1 MAYFISTPG
10 DGRYGILKILNII
23 TEKQFTLDDVEFS
36 LPQRHDSDVESR
48 NTQVVVHF
56 KGEKGYYGNKTV
68 YYNRTHIS
76 ALPPLTIN
84 RNGATTYYG
93 VINTLNEEYNL
104 FLTENDIIEGPLP
117 DIVSSVITVTLP
129 ISENSYTYYSGDE
142 IEVDPFIPEYS
153 ISNVTDTLM
162 TYVCVGHDKWAQ
174 YSDNSGSTYQILVET
189 NSYDCGYDDT
199 NPRIKL
205 TNPASMSTLE
215 EETSDPFT
223 IEYLNPDQP
232 ITVTVSGPG
241 LTISQTTFELDTE
254 NTEGTFTVSSNHP
267 GIYTISITNVGG
279 AINPPS
285 VSYTFIDRY
294 NTTYSV
300 TPPDLSRLIEGE
312 LSDDFTITGY
322 QIDPDEP
329 VTVTIHP
336 SSGLV
341 STVNTV
347 LLTNTNPTGIFKV
360 SAVSAGSYTLS
371 FTNNRFLINP
381 QPISVDVLYPG
392 HITIT
397 PPAEPVVDG
406 VESGLF
412 TATLVNGLES
422 VTVTPS
428 FTGNV
433 VVFPESFIL
442 SPQNPTGNF
451 RVTYTG
457 TGANTLSVTND
468 GVAYNPDDYNFTV
481 ITKPTFNITVP
492 TNEILSGQTSDPFT
506 ITLVNGYKPVT
517 IGITTDFDHIS
528 TNSVILTPSNPTA
541 TFTVLANVGG
551 IYHLNFTNNAQL
563 DNPSEI
569 TINVDQVYNTEYSVT
584 PPAQL
589 NLTIGQTSGNFTV
602 TATQVDP
609 SLPLTVTAS
618 SDEDLEF
625 SQDTFVLT
633 TGSPS
638 ATFTVSSD
646 VEDTYTISFDN
657 DLGLDNPNDIIVN
670 IIDPG
675 FLHLTPPESDIF
687 INNYSDPFTVSLEGG
702 HNTIIVSMASAGATF
717 SPSTLTLSPDNPT
730 GTFRVRYTTAGN
742 KTIVVSNNG
751 IAVNPPSYPLTAYAV
766 PTITVTAPATP
777 VYVDQQSGNYTITLN
792 NGYKPV
798 TVNITTGIETIS
810 GTSFELTPA
819 APTATFTVQSS
830 IAGSWSLNFTNTEGY
845 TMTNSLNVNV
855 TEYVGP
861 ILLLT
866 KPSGDFYVNET
877 SGNFTITLL
886 NPEANVTVT
895 VVTDADTVSSY
906 THILGVG
913 NTSRT
918 FTVKYDN
925 VGFGTVGITNNMGYA
940 NPPAHNIEIIER
952 EPVVFTLVKTTPDPA
967 LRNVGQVFTISATNI
982 GNTINVVGV
991 VDPTDGV
998 SVSPSSRN
1006 LTQGSP
1012 SSTFTVTASNP
1023 GDYTFGITNNQDA
1036 TNPTP
1041 VEYTVING
1049 EILLR
1054 VPTTNIASGIET
1066 DWFEVELT
1074 NYNTNTVVDIGL
1086 TDFTDGSVSIDPT
1099 DVYQTSRILLTS
1111 SNRIGRFKLT
1121 KASAGNITLSITNN
1135 QSLINPESVE
1145 LTFYVGPELSVT
1157 APSVTEVFV
1166 NQIVGNYVVT
1176 LSNPDSEVT
1185 FTSYYDPLAQDINK
1199 ANVTL
1204 YMDFQGKEE
1213 STDFKDYSNKKYT
1226 INKVFADPDNPGV
1239 VLSDTDPINGYTSA
1253 QYSTTNHYLTV
1264 TETTND
1270 FRFPGNFT
1278 IEVDF
1283 RTSSTSKVLLDK
1295 YASSGASW
1303 YLWINA
1309 DGYLQWFSN
1318 VTGELVSPDVVND
1331 DEVKQVAITRVGAI
1345 LYMFINGQMIASKA
1359 VSTSEIAGAGTTLGI
1374 GARHTNRNSAYDFVG
1389 SIGRL
1394 VITKGVGRYNA
1405 NYAVPELKILK
1416 IEPQALVLDAGEPTQ
1431 VFTAQSPSA
1440 GQYSIKFSND
1450 RGIANPTDQL
1460 LAFRPIPTIELIP
1473 APYVTVDGYYIDEET
1488 KDFTINLLNASEM
1501 DIEISIV
1508 KDSALELLETPFGW
1522 DGTKTIM
1529 NQDNDSVNF
1538 TIIAN
1543 ALGSYSLQILNN
1555 KGLPNPTVFYLKINE
1570 RTELALGLEAPDNTN
1585 IEVNKNSDNFT
1596 VRLLGPHIQDVTVTP
1611 VSDPAGVVFE
1621 PSSFILNQSN
1631 KVATFTIS
1639 SNTTGVFDI
1648 GIENDAEITDP
1659 AAVEFSF
1666 RAASLLQITSEPSE
1680 LRQNEES
1687 GLFILTL
1694 TNPYQPITVQLV
1706 SPDAVFST
1714 DNFILSPESPTA
1726 TFTVTYSGFG
1736 LRQIQFI
1743 TDIEVTDNTGHQVTV
1758 LPTDAPAYITLDI
1771 PEGDLFAGVNS
1782 GDFILTLH
1790 NGPWH
1795 YDEDDNILQYTV
1807 DTELVTTDWSLP
1819 VDSSFVPKQII
1830 VTITSDTEVFSKT
1843 EFVLNAI
1850 NNVDTFKLNGVE
1862 AGHFTIEVSND
1873 SDITNPA
1880 TTNIAVDSE
1889 LFIGLTAPDE
1899 TVYKSRRSHPFVV
1912 SVPDLDREVVITP
1925 ISSSEDTIFYPE
1937 SFTLTPS
1944 NPTGEFTIKHATVE
1958 AISIG
1963 LTNNIG
1969 LIDPIDVDVVLE
1981 DIDEWAEYIEYLV
1994 APTSTTIDNKAYSGL
2009 VLNPA
2014 GGTSAVNT
2022 SYAPFPESGDSGYIL
2037 NIGAGST
2044 YILRFESNGLNPIV
2058 FNTTK
2063 EFCLEFNINTQ
2074 YNNATTNIV
2083 TLVDFGGQSYSS
2095 LDHGYAS
2102 WIYIDKTNNSIA
2114 LYDGVQDAIVYTTAA
2129 NSVPVSIDSYEFQY
2143 IVIQYKNNT
2152 ISFYVNGSLIGSFAY
2167 VFPDINHGA
2176 GSTNSTNISILAT
2189 NRASNRSFYQYADAI
2204 RYTSKARYQ
2213 PNSEPLLNIPTLTSR
2228 LSATNINAL
2237 RLYEP
2242 AVPYVD
2248 KNEISYPFIVAL
2260 RGDIDGD
2267 VIVTPRAS
2275 SEDVMF
2281 SPSTITLNTSNRTAE
2296 FTMVSNAVGNISV
2309 WLDDSKYLWCQD
2321 IINIQVLDVDPYY
2334 DNVYFNFAPNTT
2346 INTVSTNAFIDK
2358 SLRAYAVN
2366 NNYSNSPIA
2375 IVVKEY
2381 MGIGGR
2387 SAYRHRRTDVAT
2399 NIRFTPT
2406 SNSFVDL
2413 SGDFTIEGTFA
2424 MSGDYSSI
2432 DETIIDLR
2440 KTTVPNY
2447 GIKIYID
2454 KTINKLLVYGYDGS
2468 GQSSLIPVEETPATL
2483 PPNNTLIDFAVEYVS
2498 GVLTIYING
2507 SIYASKAV
2515 TIYNNDTA
2523 SYRTLFIDYSNE
2535 PTTRFNGWLSRL
2547 RITGNMY
2554 RYGEEYTPTNL
2565 PYSGSNAKSLSMTA
2579 PSNLEIFD
2587 TEQTDSFIIEAV
2599 NLNRNDCVISFSADE
2614 TGLTFTP
2621 NTITLTKDLPTGSF
2635 KISGDP
2641 GVYNVS
2647 VNNNLLIDGV
2657 ESFTITIYDSS
2668 ESIIDISEPDDTQ
2681 YFINESSDTYS
2692 LSVSNPALPI
2702 QTAFVIDPLHF
2713 DPYKDD
2719 VVVYFDFNIP
2729 SYKDINNIVEWTGN
2743 PNYTIIPINNPTI
2756 DRINPIDGISDVVFD
2771 TDQGIYLVDSA
2782 EESAFSLPGDFT
2794 IEVDF
2799 IATND
2804 NQQRNIFRI
2813 GSNYNSTDSSR
2824 IRAYFQHTS
2833 NSAINIEIYST
2844 LGTYITH
2851 TYSGPE
2857 LALNVVTRLAIA
2869 RKLDTNTIYLFIN
2882 GALVFMNNASALNS
2896 VIISPSNK
2904 DIMIGSDMSIPE
2916 YPQNSFKGNIST
2928 FKITKGI
2935 CKWTSNYDINEYRDI
2950 YPIFTPNNIYLDD
2963 EDNEIEFTIASSYP
2977 KQYKV
2982 IVDNNRNLNKPEFL
2996 IGFNKV
3002 PVINLIR
3009 PTVTTIVKD
3018 DYSEQYILSLTDPG
3032 LKPVFVTIELP
3043 TNLTIHSA
3051 SLSPTSGT
3059 TFELDINTPSLT
3071 FTLTS
3076 TIIGDYSF
3084 NISNTEGLNNPAIT
3098 NLTVKVP
3105 EIIITGPNT
3114 SNEVYVDED
3123 SSDITVGLDIANSPI
3138 DLTVTIPTDVT
3149 FTDLDPEIKS
3159 RIYTFSKDTLEHKFK
3174 IRSSVGDS
3182 TQQITVTHSGD
3193 IDTQTID
3200 IYIVDRPLLPNNI
3213 KSTDFDM
3220 YLVQRESQE
3229 TDNDINLLQGFFD

>member
-1 MAYFISTPG
+1 MSAYFISSPG
-10 DGRYGILKILNII
+10 DGRYGILKILNVI
-23 TEKQFTLDDVEFS
+23 TQKNFTLDDVEFS
-36 LPQRHDSDVESR
+36 LPQRNEFSAESR
-48 NTQVVVHF
+48 NTKVVVHF

-285 VSYTFIDRY
+285 VNYTFIDRY

-492 TNEILSGQTSDPFT
+492 TNEILSGQTSDPFI

-528 TNSVILTPSNPTA
+528 TNSVILTPGNPTA

-633 TGSPS
+633 AGSPS

-657 DLGLDNPNDIIVN
+657 DLGLDNPNDINVN

-777 VYVDQQSGNYTITLN
+777 VYVDQQSSNYTITLN

-1185 FTSYYDPLAQDINK
+1185 FTSYYDPLAQDTNK

-1204 YMDFQGKEE
+1204 YMDFQGQEE

-1278 IEVDF
+1278 IEIDF

-1611 VSDPAGVVFE
+1611 VSDPAGIVFE

-1648 GIENDAEITDP
+1648 GVENDAEITDP

-1694 TNPYQPITVQLV
+1694 INPYQPITVQLV

-1771 PEGDLFAGVNS
+1771 PEEDLFAGVNS

-1795 YDEDDNILQYTV
+1795 YDEDDNILQYTA

-1819 VDSSFVPKQII
+1819 VDSSFVPKQVI

-1843 EFVLNAI
+1843 EFVLNAV

-1880 TTNIAVDSE
+1880 TTNIFVDEE

-1958 AISIG
+1958 TISIG

-1981 DIDEWAEYIEYLV
+1981 DMDEWAEYIEYLV
-1994 APTSTTIDNKAYSGL
+1994 APTSTTIDNKAYSNLTLTVSGST
-2009 VLNPA
+2009 
-2014 GGTSAVNT
+2014 TSIN
-2022 SYAPFPESGDSGYIL
+2022 SPYAPFPETGNEGYIL
-2037 NIGAGST
+2037 SIPINQVNV
-2044 YILRFESNGLNPIV
+2044 LRLHSDDLSPLRINS
-2058 FNTTK
+2058 TK
-2063 EFCLEFNINTQ
+2063 EFTLEFNINTKE
-2074 YNNATTNIV
+2074 NNSSNIV
-2083 TLVDFGGQSYSS
+2083 TLVDFGGEDYSDAN
-2095 LDHGYAS
+2095 LGYAP
-2102 WIYIDKTNNSIA
+2102 WIYIDKSNNSIA
-2114 LYDGVQDAIVYTTAA
+2114 LYDTVQKTVVYSTPS
-2129 NSVPVSIDSYEFQY
+2129 NSVPVSPSDYEFQY
-2143 IVIQYKNNT
+2143 IVIQYKNEV
-2152 ISFYVNGSLIGSFAY
+2152 ISFYVNTQLVGTFNYLM
-2167 VFPDINHGA
+2167 PDINHGTSIA
-2176 GSTNSTNISILAT
+2176 STKVISLLSTNRITSD
-2189 NRASNRSFYQYADAI
+2189 SFWQYVDAI
-2204 RYTSKARYQ
+2204 RYTAKARYQ
-2213 PNSEPLLNIPTLTSR
+2213 DLTPPLLSR
-2228 LSATNINAL
+2228 LSATNIAAL

-2242 AVPYVD
+2242 AVPYID
-2248 KNEISYPFIVAL
+2248 KNEISHNFTVSL
-2260 RGDIDGD
+2260 RGELVGD
-2267 VIVTPRAS
+2267 VVITPRANVNGVLFTPQS
-2275 SEDVMF
+2275 LS
-2281 SPSTITLNTSNRTAE
+2281 LNTANRTAV
-2296 FTMVSNAVGNISV
+2296 FTMVSNTVGEVIV
-2309 WLDDSKYLWCQD
+2309 TIDDSRYLYCQD
-2321 IINIQVLDVDPYY
+2321 SIKIQVLDVDPYY
-2334 DNVYFNFAPNTT
+2334 DNTCLNFRPNTHA
-2346 INTVSTNAFIDK
+2346 NEVSNSAFIDV
-2358 SLRAYAVN
+2358 SSVGHTLN
-2366 NNYSNSPIA
+2366 NSYSGAERA
-2375 IVVKEY
+2375 IVAKEY
-2381 MGIGGR
+2381 LSIGGR
-2387 SAYRHRRTDVAT
+2387 AAYKSENT
-2399 NIRFTPT
+2399 NSST
-2406 SNSFVDL
+2406 SLTFNRLQDTFADL
-2413 SGDFTIEGTFA
+2413 SNDFTIEGTIA
-2424 MSGDYSSI
+2424 ISKDGNENGYILNLYRGISGDYSG
-2432 DETIIDLR
+2432 IIIEYVR
-2440 KTTVPNY
+2440 S
-2447 GIKIYID
+2447 
-2454 KTINKLLVYGYDGS
+2454 INKLLIIGNNQY
-2468 GQSSLIPVEETPATL
+2468 LIPIEETPATI
-2483 PPNNTLIDFAVEYVS
+2483 PPVNTLFDFAVEYIS
-2498 GVLTIYING
+2498 GVLTIYIDG
-2507 SIYASKAV
+2507 DIYASKSV
-2515 TIYNNDTA
+2515 TINNPAVDTTA
-2523 SYRTLFIDYSNE
+2523 FIMGRSGTGSYS
-2535 PTTRFNGWLSRL
+2535 FNGWLSRL
-2547 RITGNMY
+2547 RVTGGMY
-2554 RYGEEYTPTNL
+2554 RYGAPYTPTAL
-2565 PYSGSNAKSLSMTA
+2565 PFSGSNAKSLSMTA

-2657 ESFTITIYDSS
+2657 DPFTLTIYDSD
-2668 ESIIDISEPDDTQ
+2668 ETIISVDEPIDDQ
-2681 YFINESSDTYS
+2681 YFINEESDNYQ
-2692 LSVSNPALPI
+2692 LSITNPVIPV
-2702 QTAFVIDPLHF
+2702 QTALITDLLHN

-2719 VVVYFDFNIP
+2719 VLFCLDFRVP
-2729 SYKDINNIVEWTGN
+2729 EFKGVKDIIDWS
-2743 PNYTIIPINNPTI
+2743 NNPKIIYYQGGVSLTNVG
-2756 DRINPIDGISDVVFD
+2756 DVYSVTTDGIYNQPVQAQRTAFGVRGTVLNSNEFD
-2771 TDQGIYLVDSA
+2771 LPGAFTLDID
-2782 EESAFSLPGDFT
+2782 FSLQEIISGRYIYFH
-2794 IEVDF
+2794 
-2799 IATND
+2799 
-2804 NQQRNIFRI
+2804 
-2813 GSNYNSTDSSR
+2813 GSSS
-2824 IRAYFQHTS
+2824 Y
-2833 NSAINIEIYST
+2833 
-2844 LGTYITH
+2844 GTTF
-2851 TYSGPE
+2851 
-2857 LALNVVTRLAIA
+2857 ALNVGPNYISLYVGGAYVNLSISLTINTLYKLAVVRTEADLNVFLNGAKIYTSISTNFLSSITNRAIA
-2869 RKLDTNTIYLFIN
+2869 TIGGTVYEDGGNITTINTNTALSVSYLR
-2882 GALVFMNNASALNS
+2882 L
-2896 VIISPSNK
+2896 
-2904 DIMIGSDMSIPE
+2904 
-2916 YPQNSFKGNIST
+2916 
-2928 FKITKGI
+2928 TKGI
-2935 CKWTSNYDINEYRDI
+2935 ARYTENYNVDESRII
-2950 YPIFTPNNIYLDD
+2950 YPVFTHNEFSLDENNNQVDFAI
-2963 EDNEIEFTIASSYP
+2963 SSPYS
-2977 KQYKV
+2977 KQYRV
-2982 IVDNNRNLNKPEFL
+2982 IVDNDKNLYKPEF
-2996 IGFNKV
+2996 IVGFNKV
-3002 PVINLIR
+3002 PVINLTR
-3009 PTVTTIVKD
+3009 PVVTTIVKD
-3018 DYSEQYILSLTDPG
+3018 DYSQEYVLSLTDPG
-3032 LKPVFVTIELP
+3032 LKPVDITINLP
-3043 TNLTIHSA
+3043 ANLLINSS
-3051 SLSPTSGT
+3051 SLSPISSN
-3059 TFELDINTPSLT
+3059 TFRLDVNNPNLT

-3076 TIIGDYSF
+3076 SVVGNYSFTISNNRGLPNPLFTNLAVKIPEITIIGP
-3084 NISNTEGLNNPAIT
+3084 NP
-3098 NLTVKVP
+3098 
-3105 EIIITGPNT
+3105 
-3114 SNEVYVDED
+3114 SNEIYVGEE
-3123 SSDITVGLDIANSPI
+3123 SSDITVELDVANSPI
-3138 DLTVTIPTDVT
+3138 DLTVTLPADLSFI
-3149 FTDLDPEIKS
+3149 DLDPAQKS
-3159 RIYTFSKDTLEHKFK
+3159 RIYSFSKDTLNHKFK
-3174 IRSSVGDS
+3174 VTSSVGDS
-3182 TQQITVTHSGD
+3182 IQQISVTHLGD
-3193 IDTQTID
+3193 IASKTID
-3200 IYIVDRPLLPNNI
+3200 IHVVDRPLLPNNI

-3229 TDNDINLLQGFFD
+3229 TDNDINLFQGFFD

>member
-285 VSYTFIDRY
+285 VNYTFIDRY

-492 TNEILSGQTSDPFT
+492 TSEILSGQTSDPFT

-528 TNSVILTPSNPTA
+528 TNSVILTPGNPTA

-633 TGSPS
+633 AGSPS

-646 VEDTYTISFDN
+646 VEDTYTINFDN
-657 DLGLDNPNDIIVN
+657 DLGLDNPNDINVN

-777 VYVDQQSGNYTITLN
+777 VYVDQQSSNYTITLN

-830 IAGSWSLNFTNTEGY
+830 IEGSWSLNFTNTEGY

-1185 FTSYYDPLAQDINK
+1185 FTSYYDPLAQDTNK

-1204 YMDFQGKEE
+1204 YMDFQGQEE

-1278 IEVDF
+1278 IEIDF

-1318 VTGELVSPDVVND
+1318 VTGELVSPDAVND
-1331 DEVKQVAITRVGAI
+1331 DEVKQVAITRVGAT
-1345 LYMFINGQMIASKA
+1345 LYMFINGQMTASKA

-1621 PSSFILNQSN
+1621 PSYFILNQSN

-1687 GLFILTL
+1687 GLFVLTL

-1714 DNFILSPESPTA
+1714 NNFILSPESPTA

-1819 VDSSFVPKQII
+1819 VDSSFVPKQ
-1830 VTITSDTEVFSKT
+1830 VNVAITSDTEVFSKT
-1843 EFVLNAI
+1843 EFVLNAV

-1880 TTNIAVDSE
+1880 TTNIVVDAE

-1958 AISIG
+1958 TISIG

-1981 DIDEWAEYIEYLV
+1981 DMDEWAEYIEYLV

-2009 VLNPA
+2009 TLNPVGA
-2014 GGTSAVNT
+2014 TSAVKT
-2022 SYAPFPESGDSGYIL
+2022 SYAPFPETGNEGYIL
-2037 NIGAGST
+2037 SIPTNQVNV
-2044 YILRFESNGLNPIV
+2044 LRLHSDDLSPLRINS
-2058 FNTTK
+2058 TK
-2063 EFCLEFNINTQ
+2063 EFTLEFNINTKE
-2074 YNNATTNIV
+2074 NNSSNIV
-2083 TLVDFGGQSYSS
+2083 TLVDFGGEYYSDAN
-2095 LDHGYAS
+2095 LGYAP
-2102 WIYIDKTNNSIA
+2102 WIYIDKSNNSIA
-2114 LYDGVQDAIVYTTAA
+2114 LYDTVQKTVVYSTPS
-2129 NSVPVSIDSYEFQY
+2129 NSVPVSPSDYEFQY
-2143 IVIQYKNNT
+2143 IVIQYKNEV
-2152 ISFYVNGSLIGSFAY
+2152 ISFYVNTQLVGTFNYLM
-2167 VFPDINHGA
+2167 PDINHGTSVA
-2176 GSTNSTNISILAT
+2176 STKVISLLSTNRITSD
-2189 NRASNRSFYQYADAI
+2189 SFWQYADAI
-2204 RYTSKARYQ
+2204 RYTAKARYQ
-2213 PNSEPLLNIPTLTSR
+2213 DLTPPLLSR
-2228 LSATNINAL
+2228 LSATNITAL

-2242 AVPYVD
+2242 AVPYID
-2248 KNEISYPFIVAL
+2248 KNEISHNFTVSL
-2260 RGDIDGD
+2260 RGELVGD
-2267 VIVTPRAS
+2267 VVITPRANVS
-2275 SEDVMF
+2275 GVLFTPQSL
-2281 SPSTITLNTSNRTAE
+2281 SLNTANRTAV
-2296 FTMVSNAVGNISV
+2296 FTMVSNTVGEVIV
-2309 WLDDSKYLWCQD
+2309 TIDDSRYLYCQD
-2321 IINIQVLDVDPYY
+2321 GIKIQVLDVDPYY
-2334 DNVYFNFAPNTT
+2334 DNTCLNFRPNTHA
-2346 INTVSTNAFIDK
+2346 NEVSNSAFIDV
-2358 SLRAYAVN
+2358 SNVGHTLN
-2366 NNYSNSPIA
+2366 NSYSGAERA
-2375 IVVKEY
+2375 IVAKEY
-2381 MGIGGR
+2381 LSIGGR
-2387 SAYRHRRTDVAT
+2387 AAYKSENTNSSTSLTFNRLQAT
-2399 NIRFTPT
+2399 FA
-2406 SNSFVDL
+2406 DL
-2413 SGDFTIEGTFA
+2413 SNDFTIEGTIA
-2424 MSGDYSSI
+2424 ISKDGNETGYILNLYRGISGDYSG
-2432 DETIIDLR
+2432 IIIQYVR
-2440 KTTVPNY
+2440 S
-2447 GIKIYID
+2447 
-2454 KTINKLLVYGYDGS
+2454 INKLLIVGNNQY
-2468 GQSSLIPVEETPATL
+2468 LIPIEETPATI
-2483 PPNNTLIDFAVEYVS
+2483 PPANTLFDFAVEYIS
-2498 GVLTIYING
+2498 GVLTIYIDG
-2507 SIYASKAV
+2507 DIYASKYV
-2515 TIYNNDTA
+2515 TINNPAVDTTA
-2523 SYRTLFIDYSNE
+2523 FIMGRSGSGTYA
-2535 PTTRFNGWLSRL
+2535 FNGWLSRL
-2547 RITGNMY
+2547 RVTGGMY
-2554 RYGEEYTPTNL
+2554 RYGAPYTPTAL
-2565 PYSGSNAKSLSMTA
+2565 PFSGSKAKLLSMTS
-2579 PSNLEIFD
+2579 PELEIYD
-2587 TEQTDSFIIEAV
+2587 TQQTDVFTITASG
-2599 NLNRNDCVISFSADE
+2599 LNRQDCVINLDVGNP
-2614 TGLTFTP
+2614 GLVFTP
-2621 NTITLTKDLPTGSF
+2621 STITLTKATPSATF
-2635 KISGDP
+2635 KISGEP
-2641 GVYNVS
+2641 GIYNV
-2647 VNNNLLIDGV
+2647 VINNNLLIDGIDP
-2657 ESFTITIYDSS
+2657 FTLTIYDSS
-2668 ESIIDISEPDDTQ
+2668 ESIISVDEPTDTQ
-2681 YFINESSDTYS
+2681 YFTNEESDTYS
-2692 LSVSNPALPI
+2692 LSVSNPVLPI

-2719 VVVYFDFNIP
+2719 VVVYFDFNLP

-2813 GSNYNSTDSSR
+2813 GSSYNSTDSSR

-2833 NSAINIEIYST
+2833 NSINIEIYSN
-2844 LGTYITH
+2844 LGTYVTH

-2869 RKLDTNTIYLFIN
+2869 RKLNTNTIYLFIN
-2882 GALVFMNNASALNS
+2882 GVLVFMNNASPLNS
-2896 VIISPSNK
+2896 TIISPSNK

-2982 IVDNNRNLNKPEFL
+2982 IVDNNKNLNKPEFL
-2996 IGFNKV
+2996 IGFNKI

-3059 TFELDINTPSLT
+3059 TFELDINTPTLT

-3114 SNEVYVDED
+3114 SNEVYVGED

-3159 RIYTFSKDTLEHKFK
+3159 RIYTFSKDILEHKFK